1 MIRVDSAISGE
12 ARRASQERMAAW
24 TSWAWETVATLPV
37 PIAQT
42 GSSVRGVLARSE
54 VKRIKDVQ
62 AMTIRFQAS
71 PSIAPAI
78 ASS

>member
-42 GSSVRGVLARSE
+42 GSSVRGVLARRE
-54 VKRIKDVQ
+54 VKRREKKKKTYKQ
-62 AMTIRFQAS
+62 
-71 PSIAPAI
+71 
-78 ASS
+78 

>member
-12 ARRASQERMAAW
+12 ARRASQARMAAW

-42 GSSVRGVLARSE
+42 GSSVGKEGRRAGVSTKKVMKKGE
-54 VKRIKDVQ
+54 KRERKKK
-62 AMTIRFQAS
+62 
-71 PSIAPAI
+71 
-78 ASS
+78 